1 MGVKLGLRI
10 NAVAIDLLILIVFS
24 YLFIGKFISIFVIY
38 DAKIL
43 KNIQTKE
50 VRLFLF
56 LVLLCVDRIG
66 LRIQFVTLG

>member
-1 MGVKLGLRI
+1 LRI